1 MGQALAFKFNTI
13 WYTKV
18 LLINKSSLLA
28 LTKNKFGNFL
38 TGWEWVEL
46 VSSVGI
52 LIILLLGKGT

>member
-18 LLINKSSLLA
+18 LVINKSSLLA

-38 TGWEWVEL
+38 MGWEWVEL

-52 LIILLLGKGT
+52 LIILF